1 MSVTTLSQT
10 DPLWSTIQIPR
21 EYDQLPILSYLTSR
35 YGLTVNITGANLNAN
50 SIDDGW
56 FDLKIRGTIYQ
67 QQAGLRYLRD
77 LEVQLLRAGPK
88 HILERQSNNTSRLST
103 PEVPQLLTSTSQ
115 RIKICIPA
123 NYRHQPLISNLTQY
137 YGLTYTILNAVYN
150 GVDEG
155 WFDLILWGYPSELQL
170 GIDYL
175 KQQKL
180 DLWKD
185 E

>member
-1 MSVTTLSQT
+1 
-10 DPLWSTIQIPR
+10 
-21 EYDQLPILSYLTSR
+21 
-35 YGLTVNITGANLNAN
+35 
-50 SIDDGW
+50 
-56 FDLKIRGTIYQ
+56 
-67 QQAGLRYLRD
+67 
-77 LEVQLLRAGPK
+77 
-88 HILERQSNNTSRLST
+88 
-103 PEVPQLLTSTSQ
+103 LTSTSQ